1 MIVRRESTI
10 INYHAPFDQGFM
22 SSVFVFFYDSVVTQI
37 RTLKTK
43 EEIEHNKTGTWAL
56 LDVYSTL

>member
-10 INYHAPFDQGFM
+10 IDYHALFDQGFM

-43 EEIEHNKTGTWAL
+43 EEIEHNKTGT
-56 LDVYSTL
+56 